1 MDQPRI
7 EQIYNEMEEINVN
20 LAEDPRNQGSLYI
33 TSKIAEVTNARD
45 KLNALSKDVERAF
58 RAQRSASRLK
68 KLMLT
73 RMTEIEILA
82 LSGVEG
88 ISFQEKQVRA
98 KHAAIKKIREQTFE
112 DLKQSNQLPEGTTE
126 AEHLSTIEDE
136 IAESENVE
144 EELQALRKVVE
155 EKQKHLSELDSG
167 VRLQERAIDSEM
179 KNLQPNVMRS
189 RVVRKP
195 DVQRPQ
201 SDVSFSQLTEDSPSQ
216 IESVDK
222 TVVSRE
228 D

>member
-126 AEHLSTIEDE
+126 AEHLPTIEDE